1 MAVLP
6 KMHSQAKEYFFLD
19 IMAVIFCPNR
29 KVVRTGKRSM
39 LDEGRNQ
46 GIDIRQEQITSTE
59 TPAEEV
65 EEERARQ
72 ELHTDRRQH
81 DGPNHYPQFAVKD

>member
-1 MAVLP
+1 
-6 KMHSQAKEYFFLD
+6 
-19 IMAVIFCPNR
+19 
-29 KVVRTGKRSM
+29 M